1 MTQVPEQLPSK
12 REALQSIPNSAK
24 QKKKKKKFGRV
35 YSCESFLKDKFH
47 EI

>member
-24 QKKKKKKFGRV
+24 PKKKKKSLGEFTV
-35 YSCESFLKDKFH
+35 VNLF
-47 EI
+47 